1 MLLGNGF
8 LLNKLPT
15 QYIGNVISNN
25 NFTNPSMMLKTYD
38 SFPQYDSIPAGY
50 GGQAIVV
57 PTTFMYVHND
67 SHNTVFYK
75 FEWTSS
81 GIALRKGE
89 FIKVNET
96 VYFRNSL
103 HTDLRLIVVHD

>member
-1 MLLGNGF
+1 M
-8 LLNKLPT
+8 T
-15 QYIGNVISNN
+15 TTDIIS
-25 NFTNPSMMLKTYD
+25 
-38 SFPQYDSIPAGY
+38 PAGT
-50 GGQAIVV
+50 GWTAVVV

-67 SHNTVFYK
+67 SHNTVFYR
-75 FEWTSS
+75 FDGASS